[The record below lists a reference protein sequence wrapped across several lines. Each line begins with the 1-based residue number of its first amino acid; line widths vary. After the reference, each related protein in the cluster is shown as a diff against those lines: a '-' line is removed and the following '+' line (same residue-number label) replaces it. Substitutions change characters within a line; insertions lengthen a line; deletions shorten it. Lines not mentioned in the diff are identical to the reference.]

1 LSLSAGAI
9 PIVLTFLLV
18 FVGWRMVFSFNQDLI
33 RVRAW
38 GVLARRSL
46 PFLALTAAALS
57 IPLVQGVREGWVLPA
72 WVLVFG
78 GALVAANF
86 FSMPL
91 DERRAGRAFRS
102 GDYAA
107 AANLYRKLVEERP
120 LARYW
125 TFLAAALGND
135 GRHEEAI
142 DASTKAVELD
152 PEYGLAYYNRA
163 LILRNMGRK
172 SRAAKDLKRALDAQ
186 MPRRFKTAARRVL
199 EEL

>member
-1 LSLSAGAI
+1 LGAGAI

-18 FVGWRMVFSFNQDLI
+18 FVAWRMVFSFNKDLV

-38 GVLARRSL
+38 RELGRRSL
-46 PFLALTAAALS
+46 PFATLTLMVVSLPLA
-57 IPLVQGVREGWVLPA
+57 QGSWAGWVPLA

-78 GALVAANF
+78 AALVVSNF
-86 FSMPL
+86 LSRPA
-91 DERRAGRAFRS
+91 DERRANRAFRS
-102 GDYAA
+102 GDYATA
-107 AANLYRKLVEERP
+107 TELYRKLLAEHP

-125 TFLAAALGND
+125 TFLGATLAND
-135 GRHEEAI
+135 ERNEEAI
-142 DASTKAVELD
+142 DASTKAIELD

-172 SRAAKDLKRALDAQ
+172 SRAAKDLKKALDAD
-186 MPRRFKTAARRVL
+186 MPRRFKTAARKLL